1 MRSPAIQSSRSIRT
15 YLMGVALVLALPL
28 VAVTVHN
35 VVQDVQTAQAQA
47 QTRLRGLSRTMAD
60 HTAQRIQ
67 AARQVLER
75 LARRPLVQKLDAS
88 QCDPVL
94 QDMHGLLPGF
104 SNVVVTDLTGQVV
117 CSVVAQPGGKRVD
130 VGPTPWFSEFAQAK
144 VFSVGQP
151 HRGPITGKMVSV
163 LSYPVL
169 DARGQM
175 SGGVHL
181 PLDLHAFDPGINAQ
195 DLSNQ
200 SRFGLFDGDGYMIW
214 RNSDPEG
221 VIGKRPNADAARRIV
236 AVRDGEFAAQAVDD
250 VVRFFAVSPV
260 KGTDWV
266 AFVGVP
272 LDEVQAAPQQQA
284 WVAGGISLVALLVL
298 AWLIARLAARVQ
310 EPVQALARVVHGIG
324 EGQHHLRATP
334 QGPAELVE
342 VAMGFNRLMD
352 ERLGIEAN
360 LEAQRRELQRAH
372 DMRDEALRVAQL
384 GMWRCTLEPARM
396 HCDAHLCKLL
406 GVDPAAWADIDLD
419 AWVAHLHPEDVA
431 QYRQQVLACMHG
443 KSDAFDGV
451 ARIRHAL
458 GHWVWGRWR
467 GKVLTKLA
475 RGRALTLI
483 GSFQDVTSETEHA
496 DQLRLAAS
504 VFTHAREGITITD
517 PRGSILTVNDSF
529 TQITGYAAA
538 EVRGKNPRVLQS
550 GVQGPEFYQA
560 MWAQLVEH
568 GHWSG
573 EIWNQRK
580 NGERYVETLT
590 ISAVHDAQGRL
601 QHYVGMFTDISRQRE
616 SERLLAHAAH
626 YDALTGLPNRNLLT
640 DRLEQAMH
648 QCQRRQCSMG
658 VAYLDLDGFKAYNDQ
673 HGHEKGDTLLLSV
686 AQRLKAV
693 LREDD
698 TLARLGGDEF
708 AVVLV
713 DLPNGG
719 DCLPVLQRLLD
730 AAAVDVQGTRITASM
745 GVTFYPDDG
754 VEADVLL
761 RHADQAM
768 FLAKQAGRNRYHL
781 FDLAQDVA
789 VRTRHESL
797 EGVRRALEQG
807 ELVLHYQPKVH
818 MRSGVVVGCEALIRW
833 QHPEKGLLYP
843 GAFLPTIENLPI
855 SIELGEWVIATALN
869 QAAQWCAR
877 GRRLAVSVNIS
888 AYQLM
893 HPDFEQRLSGLLGAQ
908 TQVPPELLQIEV
920 LETSALEDVEHV
932 ATVMQRC
939 RGLGVRF
946 ALDDFGTGY
955 SSLTYLKRLP
965 AECIKID
972 QSFVRDML
980 HDAEDL
986 AIVKGVIGLARA
998 FNREVIAEGVETTEH
1013 GAVLLQLGCEHA
1025 QGWGIARAMP
1035 AHAWDEWMAH
1045 WSSPAAWQ

>member
-1 MRSPAIQSSRSIRT
+1 M
-15 YLMGVALVLALPL
+15 ALVLALPL
-28 VAVTVHN
+28 VSVTVYN
-35 VVQDVQTAQAQA
+35 VWQDSQYAVAQAES
-47 QTRLRGLSRTMAD
+47 RLRGLSRTMAD
-60 HTAQRIQ
+60 HTAHTIES
-67 AARQVLER
+67 AREILER
-75 LARRPLVQKLDAS
+75 LAKRPQIRLLDPK

-94 QDMHGLLPGF
+94 SNLNDVLPGF
-104 SNVVVTDLTGQVV
+104 SNVVVTDATGLAV
-117 CSVVAQPGGKRVD
+117 CSAQIQPGGKPVN
-130 VGPTPWFSEFAQAK
+130 VGATPWFAK
-144 VFSVGQP
+144 LLQTRAFSVGQP

-163 LSYPVL
+163 LSMPIL
-169 DARGQM
+169 DAQGTLL
-175 SGGVHL
+175 GAVHL
-181 PLDLHAFDPGINAQ
+181 PLDLHAFEPGINGSDFSAG
-195 DLSNQ
+195 
-200 SRFGLFDGDGYMIW
+200 SRYGVFDGEGYLLW
-214 RNSDPEG
+214 RNVDPES
-221 VIGKRPNADAARRIV
+221 VIGTRPDAEAARRIV
-236 AVRDGEFAAQAVDD
+236 RVRDGAFEALAVDG
-250 VVRFFAVSPV
+250 VVRYFAVSPV
-260 KGTDWV
+260 AGSDWV

-272 LDEVQAAPQQQA
+272 LDEARATALQQSLLT
-284 WVAGGISLVALLVL
+284 GGVSLAALLALGWL
-298 AWLIARLAARVQ
+298 AWRLSRRIHQPLQNMEQVM
-310 EPVQALARVVHGIG
+310 RGIRS
-324 EGQHHLRATP
+324 GQRELRLQL
-334 QGPAELVE
+334 QGPRELRE
-342 VAMGFNRLMD
+342 AANSFNQLMD
-352 ERLGIEAN
+352 ERMAIEASQD
-360 LEAQRRELQRAH
+360 AQRRELLAAR

-384 GMWRCTLEPARM
+384 GMWRCDVEPTRM
-396 HCDAHLCKLL
+396 HCDTHMCNLL
-406 GVDPAAWADIDLD
+406 GVAPTELADVDLD
-419 AWVAHLHPEDVA
+419 AWVRLLHPEDLE
-431 QYRQQVLACMHG
+431 QYRATVLECMQG
-443 KSDAFDGV
+443 KIEAFDCV
-451 ARIRHAL
+451 VRIRHAR

-467 GKVLTKLA
+467 GKVLTRLS
-475 RGRALTLI
+475 RGRALALI
-483 GSFQDVTSETEHA
+483 GSFQDVTLETERA

-517 PRGSILTVNDSF
+517 PQGNILTVNDSF
-529 TQITGYAAA
+529 TQITGYCAA
-538 EVRGKNPRVLQS
+538 EVQGKNPRILQS

-560 MWAQLVEH
+560 MWAQLLDK
-568 GHWSG
+568 GQWSG
-573 EIWNQRK
+573 EIWNRRK
-580 NGERYVETLT
+580 SGERYIETLT
-590 ISAVHDAQGRL
+590 ITAVRDAHGQL
-601 QHYVGMFTDISRQRE
+601 LHYVGMFTDISRQRE
-616 SERLLAHAAH
+616 SEQLLAHAAH

-673 HGHEKGDTLLLSV
+673 HGHEKGDTLLLGV

-693 LREDD
+693 LREDE

-713 DLPNGG
+713 DLPKGA
-719 DCLPVLQRLLD
+719 DCMPVLQRLLD
-730 AAAVDVQGTRITASM
+730 AAAVDAQGQRITASM

-754 VEADVLL
+754 VDADVLL

-818 MRSGVVVGCEALIRW
+818 MRSGEVVGCEALIRW

-869 QAAQWCAR
+869 QAAQWCAQ
-877 GRRLAVSVNIS
+877 GQRLAVSVNIS

-893 HPDFEQRLSGLLGAQ
+893 QPDFEQRLSGLLGAQ
-908 TQVPPELLQIEV
+908 AQVPPELLQIEV

-939 RGLGVRF
+939 RGLGVHF

-1013 GAVLLQLGCEHA
+1013 GAVLLELGCEHA

-1035 AHAWDEWMAH
+1035 VHAWDEWMAH
-1045 WSSPAAWQ
+1045 WSPPAAWQ